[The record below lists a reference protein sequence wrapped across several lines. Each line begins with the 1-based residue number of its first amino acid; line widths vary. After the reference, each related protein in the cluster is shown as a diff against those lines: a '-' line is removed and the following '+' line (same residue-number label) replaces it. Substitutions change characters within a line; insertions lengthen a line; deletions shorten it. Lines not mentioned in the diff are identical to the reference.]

1 MQYAK
6 SLVLL
11 IILLGISSA
20 PIDLLAL
27 QANIYQNGTPLD
39 SGNVSVLIYDS
50 ASGGSLIWNQTYTNN
65 ITNGTYDLLLGSTNS
80 NNLSLNFGT
89 IYYLDIQINSL
100 DQNFSGSDRQQFQS
114 SVGNITSSKI
124 VQNAINETHIAASS
138 ITTSKIATGAISAT
152 HISANVINSTHI
164 SPGNITADKIGT
176 SAVNT
181 THIQDG
187 TIRANDLASLI
198 INGSHIDTSA
208 NLSLGWGNVTT
219 YPSACS
225 AGQYVSGVGFTL
237 TCSNPSN
244 NINAS
249 NITTGI
255 LSTQSGG
262 TGSNLTGFGTGAI
275 LYSTSG
281 TAFSTLAGGGAND
294 LLFLMYNN
302 SATSPRWVNVTTAS
316 GIYDSTG
323 LRMNDVS
330 TNDWGSSSGYL
341 VIGDD
346 GVSSCSSVCS
356 SHGISSCTIAYNLT
370 GGSLG
375 GCSGNGGVK
384 KYCWCG

>member
-1 MQYAK
+1 MQYTK
-6 SLVLL
+6 SLILL
-11 IILLGISSA
+11 IVLLGISAA

-39 SGNVSVLIYDS
+39 SGNVSVFIYDS

-114 SVGNITSSKI
+114 GVGNITSSKI
-124 VQNAINETHIAASS
+124 TANAINSTHIASGN
-138 ITTSKIATGAISAT
+138 ITASKIATGA
-152 HISANVINSTHI
+152 
-164 SPGNITADKIGT
+164 
-176 SAVNT
+176 VNT
-181 THIQDG
+181 THIEDG

-198 INGSHIDTSA
+198 INGSHINTSA

-225 AGQYVSGVGFTL
+225 AGQYVSGIGFTL
-237 TCSNPSN
+237 TCSNPSS

-255 LSTQSGG
+255 LSVESGG

-275 LYSTSG
+275 LYSTGG
-281 TAFSTLAGGGAND
+281 TAFGALSAPASN
-294 LLFLMYNN
+294 LFLMYN
-302 SATSPRWVNVTTAS
+302 TSTSSPKWVNVSTAS
-316 GIYDSTG
+316 GMYDSTG
-323 LRMNDVS
+323 LRTNDLS
-330 TNDWGSSSGYL
+330 TNDWGGSSGYL

-346 GVSSCSSVCS
+346 GVTSCNGVCN
-356 SHGISSCTIAYNLT
+356 SHGISSCTISYNLT

-375 GCSGNGGVK
+375 GCSGNASSVK